1 MSNNP
6 SARPV
11 VPPQRPA
18 APAASGSGL
27 GFVPIDPVLLLRRW
41 WPVLAVAFV
50 VGAVLGVTANE
61 VLKRVY
67 PLYKTQV
74 FYQILPQSQDPTKG
88 VALGE
93 DKDEMERFLLT
104 QSRVMSSDRILRSA
118 LTSSARVFE
127 EDTSWGR
134 GNVVD
139 SSGKVDVSR
148 GLGKLRDIATAGV
161 VAGTNLVQMSVT
173 TNRADDSAAIARAI
187 HDSYWTDWR
196 NLSRRSRTET
206 ALPINESLSRL
217 RTELTRLDTARD
229 RLILE
234 RNINEL
240 REQKSMSEDIEIQ
253 ALQPQIAQNAE
264 QIRRLQS
271 TIRQYET
278 LAAGAGG
285 VVTIPDEIR
294 DLVERDAVVV
304 ELKQRLSSLRSEI
317 MANVQLGDDHP
328 TVRQA
333 RRRVEATE
341 AELASLRESQMRK
354 IFDAELDRSR
364 RGLEGSQSVQTEL
377 MGRLTQ
383 AVSRKQDV
391 TRALAEYDKIMED
404 RKRVQDEIERNQAA
418 LTAIDLTQDIRGTE
432 GDRVDRIR
440 VLVPPAAPDEMHFP
454 KLTVMLPLGVVL
466 VFGLTAGLILL
477 RELLDQRIKGPSDV
491 LSVPRVRLMG
501 VIPSVEA
508 DPTRPAPETAYRD
521 APMGALADAY
531 RQVRSPLVKRMQQ
544 SGYKSLL
551 VAGGQPGSGSTSAAC
566 NLALGC
572 ALADQR
578 VLLIDANLRR
588 PALHRIFKVG
598 EGPGLGEVLARKNSL
613 EQAIQ
618 QTGTANLH
626 VLTAGA
632 AASRGVPE
640 RLSTELMSQT
650 IAEAASKYDMVIIDA
665 SPAAITGDAMALANR
680 VDATLLV
687 IRARSEKR
695 GLIAR
700 LRDQFESAR
709 GEFLGV
715 VVQGVEVTRTGYL
728 AKNIKASQEY
738 AGNIS

>member
-1 MSNNP
+1 
-6 SARPV
+6 
-11 VPPQRPA
+11 
-18 APAASGSGL
+18 
-27 GFVPIDPVLLLRRW
+27 
-41 WPVLAVAFV
+41 
-50 VGAVLGVTANE
+50 
-61 VLKRVY
+61 
-67 PLYKTQV
+67 
-74 FYQILPQSQDPTKG
+74 
-88 VALGE
+88 
-93 DKDEMERFLLT
+93 
-104 QSRVMSSDRILRSA
+104 
-118 LTSSARVFE
+118 
-127 EDTSWGR
+127 
-134 GNVVD
+134 
-139 SSGKVDVSR
+139 
-148 GLGKLRDIATAGV
+148 
-161 VAGTNLVQMSVT
+161 MSVT

-196 NLSRRSRTET
+196 NLSRRSQTET
-206 ALPINESLSRL
+206 AGPINESLNRL
-217 RTELTRLDTARD
+217 RTELNRLDSARE
-229 RLILE
+229 RLIVE
-234 RNINEL
+234 AKIDEF

-264 QIRRLQS
+264 QIRRLQAI
-271 TIRQYET
+271 IRQYET
-278 LAAGAGG
+278 LASGAGG

-294 DLVERDAVVV
+294 DLVERDPVVI

-317 MANVQLGDDHP
+317 MANVQLGEDHP
-328 TVRQA
+328 NVRQA

-354 IFDAELDRSR
+354 LFDAELDRSR
-364 RGLEGSQSVQTEL
+364 RSLEGSQSVQTDL
-377 MGRLTQ
+377 MARLSQ

-391 TRALAEYDKIMED
+391 TRALAQYDKIQED
-404 RKRVQDEIERNQAA
+404 RRRVQDEIERNQAA
-418 LTAIDLTQDIRGTE
+418 LTAIDLTQNIRGTE

-440 VLVPPAAPDEMHFP
+440 LLVPPSAPDEMHFP

-466 VFGLTAGLILL
+466 VFGLTAGLIVL
-477 RELLDQRIKGPSDV
+477 RELLDQRIKGPSD
-491 LSVPRVRLMG
+491 LSSVPRVRLMG

-521 APMGALADAY
+521 APLGALADAY
-531 RQVRSPLVKRMQQ
+531 RQVRSPLVKRLQQ

-551 VAGGQPGSGSTSAAC
+551 VAGGQPGSGATSVAC

-572 ALADQR
+572 AMADQR

-598 EGPGLGEVLARKNSL
+598 EGPGLGEVLARKTTI

-618 QTGTANLH
+618 HTGTTNLD

-632 AASRGVPE
+632 AANRVVPE

-650 IAEAASKYDMVIIDA
+650 IAEAASRYDIVIIDA
-665 SPAAITGDAMALANR
+665 SPAAITGDAIALANR

-695 GLIAR
+695 GLVAR
-700 LRDQFESAR
+700 LRDQFESSR

-738 AGNIS
+738 AGNVS